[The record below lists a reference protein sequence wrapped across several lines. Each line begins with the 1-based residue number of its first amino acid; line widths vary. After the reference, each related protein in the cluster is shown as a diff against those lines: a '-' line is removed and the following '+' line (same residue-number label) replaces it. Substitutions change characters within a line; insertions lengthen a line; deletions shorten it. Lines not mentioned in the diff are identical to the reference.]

1 MSSGYLYCM
10 TNVCMPNLLKI
21 GMTERTPEERLKDAN
36 SPDTW
41 RPPTPYVIEFAK
53 LVTNPKQKEATL
65 HKLLE
70 QYTERVHPRREFF
83 RLPLEDVRTF
93 FELMDGEN
101 WQPSSSNTDEES
113 SFSSST
119 MKEEEELS
127 EVDRA
132 RLMSFLETHYLQTGK
147 AEDKMKTKDVYL
159 LYSSLDKSSD
169 VISEKEFGRMM
180 TKLVPKKSNNYCGLK
195 PKMTGSSNVMNVTNV
210 TNVTNVA
217 NDEKEN

>member
-41 RPPTPYVIEFAK
+41 RPPTPYIIEFAK

-83 RLPLEDVRTF
+83 RLPIEDVRTF

-101 WQPSSSNTDEES
+101 WQPSSSANDEES
-113 SFSSST
+113 VTST
-119 MKEEEELS
+119 LSKEEEDLS

-132 RLMSFLETHYLQTGK
+132 RLTSFLETHYVQTGK
-147 AEDKMKTKDVYL
+147 SEDKMKTKDVYM
-159 LYSSLDKSSD
+159 LYSSIDKSPE
-169 VISEKEFGRMM
+169 VLTEKEFGRMM
-180 TKLVPKKSNNYCGLK
+180 SKLVAKKSNNYCGLK
-195 PKMTGSSNVMNVTNV
+195 PKMTSSTCPSQASNVSNVSNIQ
-210 TNVTNVA
+210 